1 MIVCLFKANL
11 QYNHNIPSRFIMA
24 LNIYI
29 ASIKKKKFQSSPLPQ
44 RLRHF
49 GQHLSRVHLF
59 LLLHK
64 YALYIFKKNKKKT
77 LKIQNIVPLNNINLE
92 NQHFVIYKKN

>member
-1 MIVCLFKANL
+1 
-11 QYNHNIPSRFIMA
+11 MA

-29 ASIKKKKFQSSPLPQ
+29 ASIKKKKIQSSPLPQ

-64 YALYIFKKNKKKT
+64 YALYIYLKKKQKNFKNT
-77 LKIQNIVPLNNINLE
+77 KHCSFKQYKFRESALCYLQKKLNFFWIENIKRMDTSVTS
-92 NQHFVIYKKN
+92 

>member
-1 MIVCLFKANL
+1 
-11 QYNHNIPSRFIMA
+11 MA

-64 YALYIFKKNKKKT
+64 YALYIFKKKEVKNTKHCSFKQYKFRESALCYLQKK
-77 LKIQNIVPLNNINLE
+77 LNFFGIENIKQMDTSVTS
-92 NQHFVIYKKN
+92 